1 MIQIRQNIFETNSSS
16 THTMTITDDKTYEK
30 WIKGELL
37 YINEDEVWCLRDIDS
52 NLETENFVS
61 KERAIDLYE
70 QIVKEKYPPNFED
83 IFKTFAQ
90 WIDYCDEL
98 YNYEEEYTTKN
109 GEKIVVFGKHGYQG

>member
-1 MIQIRQNIFETNSSS
+1 MIQIRRCIFETNSSS
-16 THTMTITDDKTYEK
+16 THTMTITDNKTYEK

-52 NLETENFVS
+52 NLETENFIS
-61 KERAIDLYE
+61 KERAIDLYK

-83 IFKTFAQ
+83 IFKTFTQ

-109 GEKIVVFGKHGYQG
+109 GEKIIVFGKYGYQG